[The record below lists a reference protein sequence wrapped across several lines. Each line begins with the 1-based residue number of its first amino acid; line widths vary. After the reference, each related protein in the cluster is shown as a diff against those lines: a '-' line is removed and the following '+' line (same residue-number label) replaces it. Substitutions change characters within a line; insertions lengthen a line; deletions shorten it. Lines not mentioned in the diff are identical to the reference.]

1 MRLNRFYFED
11 FSAEKNITLSKSP
24 IFHQIKNVLRMK
36 EGELIS
42 LFLSPLEAIY
52 KIEKIDNKKIEL
64 LWQENVVPKINIK
77 REVVLFQ
84 SLIKKD
90 KMEWVVQKAVEL
102 GVKKLVPVIS
112 ERSEKKE
119 INLDRLNKI
128 IIEASEQCGRI
139 DIMEIGE
146 PLKFKESLKKKEGIS
161 FIGDASGSYFSEVFS
176 EYSSKSK
183 FQNGPFS
190 IFVGPEGGF
199 SSLELSL
206 ASENSLKVLS
216 LNNYILRSETAS
228 VAFLSLI
235 FNF

>member
-11 FSAEKNITLSKSP
+11 FSAEKSITLSKSP

-102 GVKKLVPVIS
+102 GVKKMVPVIS

-119 INLDRLNKI
+119 INFDRLNKI

-146 PLKFKESLKKKEGIS
+146 PLKFKEALKKKEGIS
-161 FIGDASGSYFSEVFS
+161 FIGDASGSCFSQVFS
-176 EYSSKSK
+176 EYSSKNKS
-183 FQNGPFS
+183 QNGPFS

-206 ASENSLKVLS
+206 ASENELKVLS